1 MPEVTKVNP
10 TLRNESRSFNGKTVT
25 ALTINAKNTSDAAVD
40 ISGSL
45 GPDGAVQE
53 ILQTVTERA
62 TLVLVSKVYDG
73 AGTGDQMDVFVEG
86 EFPSDDYDGDG
97 SNETF
102 AAYVAA
108 QIQALGSVD
117 SIDLTGTT
125 VTEDGASPFFADD
138 VVADYAE

>member
-25 ALTINAKNTSDAAVD
+25 ALTINAKDGSGAVD

-53 ILQTVTERA
+53 ILQAVTERA

-86 EFPSDDYDGDG
+86 EFPEDTYDGTN
-97 SNETF
+97 SETL
-102 AAYVAA
+102 AEYVASV
-108 QIQALGSVD
+108 IQSLNTVD
-117 SIDLTGTT
+117 GIDISGTT
-125 VTEDGASPFFADD
+125 VTENGASPFFADD
-138 VVADYAE
+138 VVADYSTS

>member
-25 ALTINAKNTSDAAVD
+25 ALTINAKNGSNTAVD

-45 GPDGAVQE
+45 GPDGVVQE
-53 ILQTVTERA
+53 ILQAVTERA

-86 EFPSDDYDGDG
+86 EFPQDTYDGAN
-97 SNETF
+97 SETF
-102 AAYVAA
+102 ATYVASV
-108 QIQALGSVD
+108 IQALNTVD
-117 SIDLTGTT
+117 GIDISGTT
-125 VTEDGASPFFADD
+125 VAENGASPFFADD
-138 VVADYAE
+138 VVADY